1 MQAVQSNE
9 SIQAQAVELAPSLAR
24 LVEEGS
30 SKLAQRAS
38 GVSALLAACYIAAAS
53 HEADE
58 VFRQQKVLLLALCQ
72 LLPVNA
78 VACWVLKTVPSS
90 KLFLV

>member
-1 MQAVQSNE
+1 MLQSRLDWIVVQVLQGNE
-9 SIQAQAVELAPSLAR
+9 SIQAQAVILAPSLAR

-58 VFRQQKVLLLALCQ
+58 VFRQQKVLLLAPCH
-72 LLPVNA
+72 
-78 VACWVLKTVPSS
+78 
-90 KLFLV
+90 LFLVNVACCYGN